1 MTLLEHCRTVRSQ
14 IEGRNALRLAH
25 REAEA
30 FRKRAEELK
39 GAREE
44 IAAELDR
51 LIVLRDKGVT
61 IQRPPIP
68 ATARELLGQFS
79 TGLASDSPD
88 TGKDFGRL
96 KRAVDKVAREVNS
109 ASSKALE
116 SVNRDL
122 PAIEESYLRQVEQI
136 PGYAEKVANIRQR
149 RDALLQKLD
158 LQSMNA
164 QSLAE
169 FLDKRDQLRSLADQL
184 SPEDFPKEVLEFFKA
199 SRQGGAPL
207 EKFTAVVREWLDQR
221 GQLKNVRVIIQR

>member
-44 IAAELDR
+44 IATELDR
-51 LIVLRDKGVT
+51 LIVLSDKGVT
-61 IQRPPIP
+61 IQKPPIP

-88 TGKDFGRL
+88 MGKDFGRL
-96 KRAVDKVAREVNS
+96 KRAVDKVSREVSS

-149 RDALLQKLD
+149 RDALLRNLD
-158 LQSMNA
+158 LKSMNA

-184 SPEDFPKEVLEFFKA
+184 NPEDFPKEVLDFFRA

-207 EKFTAVVREWLDQR
+207 EKFTTVVREWLDQR
-221 GQLKNVRVIIQR
+221 GQLKNVRVIIQH

>member
-1 MTLLEHCRTVRSQ
+1 MTLLEHCRNVRSQ

-39 GAREE
+39 EVRDQLGS
-44 IAAELDR
+44 ELDR

-61 IQRPPIP
+61 VQRPPKP
-68 ATARELLGQFS
+68 VTARELLSEFS
-79 TGLASDSPD
+79 TRLAASSPD

-96 KRAVDKVAREVNS
+96 KRTVDKVAREIS
-109 ASSKALE
+109 TASSKALE
-116 SVNRDL
+116 LVNRDL
-122 PAIEESYLRQVEQI
+122 PTIEESYLRQVEQI
-136 PGYAEKVANIRQR
+136 PGYAEQVANIRQR
-149 RDALLQKLD
+149 RDALLQNLD

-169 FLDKRDQLRSLADQL
+169 FLDKRDQLRAMADQL
-184 SPEDFPKEVLEFFKA
+184 NPDDFPKEVLEFFRA

-207 EKFTAVVREWLDQR
+207 EKFTTVVREWLDQR